1 MVNSDHARPEKRPQ
15 RSQASAAEPATPS
28 PDVEKDN
35 TEVVEQRASDKRLLR
50 RLDRRIIPP
59 LFILYFMSFLDRSNI
74 GNAKIQGIE
83 ASLGMAGQDYG
94 IALCVFFITY
104 ILCEVPSNLIL
115 KKAAPSTWLSFISTC
130 WGMSLPLPP
139 PSPSWQTATPFDV

>member
-1 MVNSDHARPEKRPQ
+1 MAISDHAHPEKRPL
-15 RSQASAAEPATPS
+15 RSQAPAAEPATPS

-35 TEVVEQRASDKRLLR
+35 IEVVDQRASDKRLLR
-50 RLDRRIIPP
+50 RLDRRVIPP

-83 ASLGMAGQDYG
+83 TSLGMEGQDYG
-94 IALCVFFITY
+94 IALFVFFITY

-115 KKAAPSTWLSFISTC
+115 KKVAPSTWLSVISTC
-130 WGMSLPLPP
+130 WGMSLPPP
-139 PSPSWQTATPFDV
+139 RSPSWQTATPFDV